1 MSEVGGEGGG
11 GGCSQLTQYN
21 TTQHNSTQQ
30 QVLFPEKDAEEMA
43 EWYLTEKPKL
53 STECQDLVGKLLAR
67 KKMQDKY
74 IGDCFELYG
83 DLFNITLQPL
93 LDYEVRGIDRL
104 RQFSETLVNPVDTES
119 DDA

>member
-1 MSEVGGEGGG
+1 
-11 GGCSQLTQYN
+11 
-21 TTQHNSTQQ
+21 
-30 QVLFPEKDAEEMA
+30 
-43 EWYLTEKPKL
+43 
-53 STECQDLVGKLLAR
+53 
-67 KKMQDKY
+67 MQDKY